1 MLRLLSI
8 LFLFYFTLQA
18 SPPLPPKRSDLFF
31 GVQLG
36 ANLNHISVLGDANK
50 TYLDP
55 NYGLSIGYEAYF
67 GAYGG
72 VRFYANINYE
82 NMNLDFSDTQLNVG
96 MLHYALNADY
106 LFEFLNPSNPIGF
119 FIGMGYEWNNS
130 ELSKK
135 LIEDAKNQYIK
146 GNSQGFLMN
155 MGISQIFLKSNKL
168 ELGMRI
174 PLYTY
179 IKMERISKMKNLQV
193 NIRSWGN
200 FYLAYSY
207 LF

>member
-8 LFLFYFTLQA
+8 LFLLYVTLQA
-18 SPPLPPKRSDLFF
+18 SPSPKRSDLFF

-36 ANLNHISVLGDANK
+36 ANLNHISILEDTNK

-55 NYGLSIGYEAYF
+55 TYGLSIGYEAYF
-67 GAYGG
+67 KAYGG
-72 VRFYANINYE
+72 VKFYANVNYE
-82 NMNLDFSDTQLNVG
+82 NMHLDFSNAQLNVG

-106 LFEFLNPSNPIGF
+106 LFEFLNPSNPTGF

>member
-1 MLRLLSI
+1 M
-8 LFLFYFTLQA
+8 
-18 SPPLPPKRSDLFF
+18 
-31 GVQLG
+31 
-36 ANLNHISVLGDANK
+36 
-50 TYLDP
+50 
-55 NYGLSIGYEAYF
+55 IGYETYF

-72 VRFYANINYE
+72 VRFYGNINYE
-82 NMNLDFSDTQLNVG
+82 NMHLDLNDAPLSAT
-96 MLHYALNADY
+96 MLHYTLNIDY
-106 LFEFLNPSNPIGF
+106 LFEFLNPSNPSGF
-119 FIGMGYEWNNS
+119 FVGMGYEWNNS

-155 MGISQIFLKSNKL
+155 MGISKIFLKSNKL
-168 ELGMRI
+168 ELGVRI

-193 NIRSWGN
+193 NIRSWGR
-200 FYLAYSY
+200 FYVAYSY